1 MSENR
6 FKRAREQVEFVQDI
20 NSDTQEAQLIE
31 KVITRN
37 KNEVVIEPNDLTPKQ
52 RSRTKHG
59 RNISVPLYVEELE
72 IIEAAVEKVSSQQE
86 ISVSNFIRQS
96 LLSRCLEILGQT
108 EYERLNSL
116 KRNVVKGK

>member
-1 MSENR
+1 MTENR
-6 FKRAREQVEFVQDI
+6 FKRAREQVEFVHDI
-20 NSDTQEAQLIE
+20 NSDTQEPQVVE

-72 IIEAAVEKVSSQQE
+72 IIEAAVEKISLQQE

-96 LLSRCLEILGQT
+96 LLSRCQEILGQS
-108 EYERLNSL
+108 EYERLNAI
-116 KRNVVKGK
+116 KRNVVKK

>member
-1 MSENR
+1 MTETR
-6 FKRAREQVEFVQDI
+6 FKRAREQVEFVHDI
-20 NSDTQEAQLIE
+20 NSDTQEPQVLE

-59 RNISVPLYVEELE
+59 RNISVPFYVEELE
-72 IIEAAVEKVSSQQE
+72 IIEAAVEKISLQQE

-96 LLSRCLEILGQT
+96 LLSRCQEILGQS
-108 EYERLNSL
+108 EYERLNAI
-116 KRNVVKGK
+116 KRNVVKK

>member
-1 MSENR
+1 MTENR
-6 FKRAREQVEFVQDI
+6 FKRAREQGEFVHDI
-20 NSDTQEAQLIE
+20 NSDTQEPQVLE

-72 IIEAAVEKVSSQQE
+72 IIEAAVEKISLQQE

-96 LLSRCLEILGQT
+96 LLSRCQEILGQS
-108 EYERLNSL
+108 EYERLNAI
-116 KRNVVKGK
+116 KRNVVKK

>member
-1 MSENR
+1 MTENR
-6 FKRAREQVEFVQDI
+6 FKRAREQVEFVHDI
-20 NSDTQEAQLIE
+20 NSDTQEPQVLE

-37 KNEVVIEPNDLTPKQ
+37 KNEVVIEPNDLTPTQ

-72 IIEAAVEKVSSQQE
+72 IIEAAVEKISLQQE

-96 LLSRCLEILGQT
+96 LLSRCQEILGQS
-108 EYERLNSL
+108 EYERLNAI
-116 KRNVVKGK
+116 KRNVVKK

>member
-6 FKRAREQVEFVQDI
+6 FKRAREQVDFVHDI
-20 NSDTQEAQLIE
+20 NSDTPKTDVVE

-37 KNEVVIEPNDLTPKQ
+37 KNEVVIEPNNLTTKQ

-72 IIEAAVEKVSSQQE
+72 IIEASVEKISVQQE
-86 ISVSNFIRQS
+86 ISVSNFIRQT
-96 LLSRCLEILGQT
+96 LLNRCQEILGQN
-108 EYERLNSL
+108 EYEKLNAV
-116 KRNVVKGK
+116 KRHVVK

>member
-1 MSENR
+1 MTENR
-6 FKRAREQVEFVQDI
+6 FKRAREQIEFVHDI
-20 NSDTQEAQLIE
+20 NSDTQEPQVLE

-72 IIEAAVEKVSSQQE
+72 IIEAAVEKISLQQE

-96 LLSRCLEILGQT
+96 LLSRCQEILGQS
-108 EYERLNSL
+108 EYERLNAI
-116 KRNVVKGK
+116 KRNVVKK